1 MASDPVVLRKRI
13 GKWMLI
19 VGILCFAAGIA
30 ANNAANQRNDD
41 SLRFGGGF
49 LGGIGFGLLIGG
61 VVEAKIK

>member
-19 VGILCFAAGIA
+19 VGILCLAAGIV
-30 ANNAANQRNDD
+30 ANNAANRRNDD

-49 LGGIGFGLLIGG
+49 LGGIGLGLLIGG
-61 VVEAKIK
+61 VVETKIK